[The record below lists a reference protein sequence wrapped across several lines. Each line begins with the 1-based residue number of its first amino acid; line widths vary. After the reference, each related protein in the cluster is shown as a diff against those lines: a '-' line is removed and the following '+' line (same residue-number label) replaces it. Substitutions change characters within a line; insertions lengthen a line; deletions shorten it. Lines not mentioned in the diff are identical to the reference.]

1 MGSNAVPVWT
11 TAPLQYS
18 LIAVKV
24 IALDKV
30 SFTDVENRK
39 TVC

>member
-1 MGSNAVPVWT
+1 MASNAVPVWT
-11 TAPLQYS
+11 TAPLQYL